1 MKKIIISLIII
12 LGIWITIIKVE
23 ERGEEKT
30 LIYKY
35 ANTAGRLF
43 MSNYGGGQDLR
54 VKVIKWHY
62 NEDNDI
68 KIKIEIYFNG
78 DIFRS
83 NEYEAHGDLLCT
95 KDGYYKDFSISY
107 VNNNFKKY
115 ANISKILDDS
125 AKEYQQL
132 MQQQFLNAH

>member
-68 KIKIEIYFNG
+68 KNKNRN
-78 DIFRS
+78 IF
-83 NEYEAHGDLLCT
+83 
-95 KDGYYKDFSISY
+95 
-107 VNNNFKKY
+107 
-115 ANISKILDDS
+115 
-125 AKEYQQL
+125 
-132 MQQQFLNAH
+132 